1 MTYFILEI
9 IFFLSLGV
17 MIFMAISKLPTIDFS
32 FVDDQESQ
40 ESKRKKLFFSAKF
53 IGLIDQKGIDLWE
66 KFLRKT
72 KLFVIKLD
80 NFVSKKIESAKR
92 IQSMVKKED
101 DHIFRKLD
109 QEKLETEEKE
119 IPDKDENSDKI

>member
-32 FVDDQESQ
+32 FVDDQENQ
-40 ESKRKKLFFSAKF
+40 ELKRKKILFSSKF
-53 IGLIDQKGIDLWE
+53 IGSIDQKGIDLWE

-72 KLFVIKLD
+72 KLFIIKLD
-80 NFVSKKIESAKR
+80 SLVSKKIESAKR
-92 IQSMVKKED
+92 IQSMVKKEE

-109 QEKLETEEKE
+109 QEKSETEEKE
-119 IPDKDENSDKI
+119 ISDRDENSDKI

>member
-1 MTYFILEI
+1 
-9 IFFLSLGV
+9 

-32 FVDDQESQ
+32 FVDDQDAQ
-40 ESKRKKLFFSAKF
+40 ESKRKKNLFLSKL
-53 IGLIDQKGIDLWE
+53 ISSIDQKAIDLWE

-80 NFVSKKIESAKR
+80 SLVSKKIESAKR
-92 IQSMVKKED
+92 IQSMVKKEE

-109 QEKLETEEKE
+109 QEKLETEEEK
-119 IPDKDENSDKI
+119 ISDKDENGDKI

>member
-32 FVDDQESQ
+32 FVDDQDAQ
-40 ESKRKKLFFSAKF
+40 ESKRKKNLFLSKL
-53 IGLIDQKGIDLWE
+53 ISSIDQKAIDLWE

-80 NFVSKKIESAKR
+80 SLVSKKIESAKR
-92 IQSMVKKED
+92 IQSMVKKEE

-109 QEKLETEEKE
+109 QEKLETEEEK
-119 IPDKDENSDKI
+119 ISDKDENGDKI